1 MQKFI
6 ENLDLGAKGLW
17 FPVIISILLTTTA
30 LFIRKKNITWR
41 EIYITFGVVGFATW
55 FSDAM
60 FARILD
66 VFDIGHPKKPG
77 LGDILSYTLI
87 PTSLAI
93 LFLNYLTRNNKWK
106 LTIGFTFLSLL
117 IEFGMIHSGYMKY
130 KGWHWSISIIA
141 FVLVFGLL
149 LPKHM
154 AIISNDGR

>member
-1 MQKFI
+1 MQKI
-6 ENLDLGAKGLW
+6 IDHLDLGAKGLW
-17 FPVIISILLTTTA
+17 FPVIISILLTTTV

-60 FARILD
+60 FARVID
-66 VFDIGHPKKPG
+66 VFDIGHPKKAG
-77 LGDILSYTLI
+77 LGDILSYTFI

-93 LFLNYLTRNNKWK
+93 LYLNYLTKKNKWK
-106 LTIGFTFLSLL
+106 LTIIFILLSML

-141 FVLVFGLL
+141 FVLAFGFL
-149 LPKHM
+149 LPKHIS
-154 AIISNDGR
+154 IIRNDRK